1 MDMVSTSLNTCQ
13 FCQSKFSPA
22 KTAPNQKYC
31 SRKCNTKD
39 WQLNNKERHNQR
51 VRAYR
56 QRRSEQDGHWR
67 DEGQKARLLKQWMI
81 ELKSQ
86 PCHDCKQSFDTCCM
100 DFDHRIGTEK
110 KYNIGSMF
118 AHHYSRELIQQ
129 ELDKCDLV
137 CANCHRI
144 RTKHRRLGSKNKA
157 KNLA

>member
-1 MDMVSTSLNTCQ
+1 MDMVSTSLKTCQ
-13 FCQSKFSPA
+13 SCQSKFSPA

-31 SRKCNTKD
+31 SRKCSTKD
-39 WQLNNKERHNQR
+39 WQSNNKERHNQR

-86 PCHDCKQSFDTCCM
+86 PCHDCKQSFETCCM
-100 DFDHRIGTEK
+100 DFDHRVGTEK